1 MVEARGRL
9 VVIRSLSWAVVA
21 CVAVI
26 GSGCT
31 TTMTS
36 MTDARAYEPGEV
48 QVAANMQATVH
59 SNIVSGVA
67 KSVDSAID
75 EFGDEEDMPITE
87 ESFRQWLDLVIL
99 AALFR
104 PSTSPE
110 GIARVGVTDKVL
122 EGIDVGFR
130 TNLSIFKGDVK
141 LQVWENKYSDQFVS
155 VMAGYAYHRSW
166 VDDWISYITLTDF
179 GRHDFDL
186 QAMWGMEVGKWAK
199 VNIGPHVIFS
209 RIKAEHRLPQEVVD
223 RLPEEVKRFDP
234 NQLFENEWIGYYG
247 GNTNVM
253 LGYKYAYVAA
263 DLGVFWM
270 QFRPTVVGEQRD
282 YSGVALSIAGG
293 LSLHYAF

>member
-9 VVIRSLSWAVVA
+9 IARSRLLVFIIGLGA
-21 CVAVI
+21 I

-36 MTDARAYEPGEV
+36 MTDARAYEPKEV
-48 QVAANMQATVH
+48 QVAANMQATAH
-59 SNIVSGVA
+59 SNIVNGVA

-75 EFGDEEDMPITE
+75 EFGEDDDMPITE

-110 GIARVGVTDKVL
+110 LIARVGVTDKVL
-122 EGIDVGFR
+122 EGIDVGLR
-130 TNLSIFKGDVK
+130 TNFSIFKGDVK

-186 QAMWGMEVGKWAK
+186 QAMWGMEVGQWAK
-199 VNIGPHVIFS
+199 VNLGPHVIFS
-209 RIKAEHRLPQEVVD
+209 RIKAEHRLSQQIVD
-223 RLPEEVKRFDP
+223 RLPDEVKKFDP

-247 GNTNVM
+247 GNANVM

-293 LSLHYAF
+293 LSLHYTF